1 MATQGSCSL
10 HAVHGPINN
19 RLWFIRFYYYY
30 YYYSIVIIVIIFYVK
45 SVYGVNMISVF
56 SKGELNPIITV
67 LAGSN
72 KVIPVNNS
80 C

>member
-1 MATQGSCSL
+1 MQYMALSTIGCGL
-10 HAVHGPINN
+10 Y
-19 RLWFIRFYYYY
+19 FFYYYY